1 MSQKNEVFS
10 GRSVE
15 EYDQIPADKMFSE
28 SQIQTLKNR
37 VGSEGDYESREHHS
51 WEDHTYQGLK
61 ETKGTTKDAFSEYY
75 NQIDD

>member
-1 MSQKNEVFS
+1 
-10 GRSVE
+10 
-15 EYDQIPADKMFSE
+15 MFSE

-61 ETKGTTKDAFSEYY
+61 ETKGTTDNAFSEYY